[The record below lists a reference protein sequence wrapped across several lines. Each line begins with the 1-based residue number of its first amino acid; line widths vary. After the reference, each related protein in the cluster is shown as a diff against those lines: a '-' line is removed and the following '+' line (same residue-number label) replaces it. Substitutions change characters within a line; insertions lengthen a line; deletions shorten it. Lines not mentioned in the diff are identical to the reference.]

1 MFSPFPFMFLYYC
14 CILLLGLCFS
24 NHFCCTLI
32 LSFQSI
38 GFMSYYYMFLE
49 NGGNPLSILAWR
61 ISWTEDL
68 GGLQSMG
75 HKELDM
81 PEQLTFHVLCG
92 FIFKNMLKT
101 FFLIT
106 ECSLLESKGSASF
119 YF

>member
-1 MFSPFPFMFLYYC
+1 
-14 CILLLGLCFS
+14 
-24 NHFCCTLI
+24 
-32 LSFQSI
+32 
-38 GFMSYYYMFLE
+38 MSYYYMFLE

-81 PEQLTFHVLCG
+81 PEQLTFHVLCV